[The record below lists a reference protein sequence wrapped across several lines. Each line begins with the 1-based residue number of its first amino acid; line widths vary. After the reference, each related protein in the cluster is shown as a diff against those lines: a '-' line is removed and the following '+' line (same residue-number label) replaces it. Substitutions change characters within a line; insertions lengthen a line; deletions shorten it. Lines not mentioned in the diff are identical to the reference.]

1 MNLTSRSLAI
11 GAACVIGGI
20 VFFILTR
27 LTPTLVRVYT
37 ERSALADVEVE
48 AAPYV
53 KYSGGIVQVV
63 PIFRIH
69 TPAELRGSDSDR
81 LSISIRKVFFDQKG
95 KWTDQPAK
103 TDQPTNF
110 DTSEVE
116 RPFIANLV
124 VPEGLAVSPADR
136 RIEGS
141 FKDARS
147 PSESSLDWH
156 WTVTAKSLGLHKI
169 LVQGLPLGEFRPELE
184 SPSPTAEI
192 LSDGTL
198 ELKIRALTPLG
209 LTAFW
214 DAILT
219 VIRGVVSVSLAILAL
234 PRFKRLFDTL
244 ATKKTQRPKGGRGSS
259 RPRRG
264 TQGRYK

>member
-1 MNLTSRSLAI
+1 LTSRSLAI

-103 TDQPTNF
+103 TDEPANF

-116 RPFIANLV
+116 RPFIANLTV
-124 VPEGLAVSPADR
+124 ADGLAVSPADR
-136 RIEGS
+136 RIEMS
-141 FKDARS
+141 FKDPGS
-147 PSESSLDWH
+147 LSESSLDWH
-156 WTVTAKSLGLHKI
+156 WTVTAKSLGLHTI
-169 LVQGLPLGEFRPELE
+169 LVKGLPLGEFRTEFE
-184 SPSPTAEI
+184 SPPPTAKI

-198 ELKIRALTPLG
+198 ELKILALTALG

-214 DAILT
+214 DVIVKT
-219 VIRGVVSVSLAILAL
+219 VPGFAGVLGVILAY
-234 PRFKRLFDTL
+234 PCFKQFFDAL

-259 RPRRG
+259 RRPRPG